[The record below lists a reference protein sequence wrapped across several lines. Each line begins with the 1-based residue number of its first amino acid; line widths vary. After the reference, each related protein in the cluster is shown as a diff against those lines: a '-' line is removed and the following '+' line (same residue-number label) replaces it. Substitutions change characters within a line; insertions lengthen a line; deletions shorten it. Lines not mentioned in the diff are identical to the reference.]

1 MYSPVP
7 VPQAKPPPVAIL
19 EQRQIQD
26 LTERFALLK
35 ESAAAREAKEA
46 AASAAADAR
55 VASLLASDP
64 EAADRLATAAPKVA
78 LTKMPPGW
86 GPGGGPLR
94 PPPRVPG
101 PVATKAIQL
110 TAFQNLCRQ

>member
-26 LTERFALLK
+26 LTERLALLK

-46 AASAAADAR
+46 AAKAAADAR
-55 VASLLASDP
+55 VASLLAGDRA
-64 EAADRLATAAPKVA
+64 AADRLATASPKVA
-78 LTKMPPGW
+78 LTKYPPGW
-86 GPGGGPLR
+86 GPASLK
-94 PPPRVPG
+94 PPPPIPG
-101 PVATKAIQL
+101 PVAAIQL
-110 TAFQNLCRQ
+110 TAF